1 VTNTALNNKRYGFN
15 AEAELLQYFRDHGL
29 ASERLHLTGTEDEGD
44 LTVTMQYMAGSLDGQ
59 VLVQLKTYAV
69 RTQKGAERPLSHAK
83 VKGWWKDLK
92 QQRENYRAHRGLRR
106 TPGGILVVK
115 PRGASWDDAMVIHR
129 LGDWVGSGD

>member
-44 LTVTMQYMAGSLDGQ
+44 LTVGMPGFDFSQAQ

-92 QQRENYRAHRGLRR
+92 QQQENYRAHRGLLQ
-106 TPGGILVVK
+106 TPSGILVVK